1 VLIHEGPER
10 LTDPAAAAGAQ
21 LPPALDRPGGRLDG
35 RFHLPDRPALADFGD
50 DLIRI
55 FMRIL
60 DKLEQK
66 TAEISSL
73 QNDLSGKIS
82 RAIEKREQLTE
93 KMEALKKEIKQEKE
107 QWQIDSFQKALQ
119 NARID
124 YNLKLIQ
131 LLLGYITGL
140 THKIV
145 YLQNGN
151 EILDFFLQQVRDDLL
166 MIKTLNN
173 LEIDKL
179 IAQINSVL
187 DEFIPEIGEP
197 IFDVDDIPLEDTEK
211 IWNEIVN

>member
-1 VLIHEGPER
+1 MYMRRHLICSCMAAVL
-10 LTDPAAAAGAQ
+10 
-21 LPPALDRPGGRLDG
+21 ALFSICDR
-35 RFHLPDRPALADFGD
+35 ADATGH
-50 DLIRI
+50 
-55 FMRIL
+55 
-60 DKLEQK
+60 KTAELEQK

-197 IFDVDDIPLEDTEK
+197 MFDVDDIPLEDTEK